1 MPFYINP
8 DIFDNGLASMATR
21 ATAVVLID
29 SYSTDFTAV
38 NGSLKIASAALVSG
52 DFALA
57 NGTAA
62 GSRKITAAI
71 TGKAGGNALKSLAN
85 GAPMHIA
92 IIDAGTSEVL
102 LVTEEST
109 DQAILA
115 GNPISFDADVVYT
128 LNPPA

>member
-1 MPFYINP
+1 MAKYINP

-29 SYSTDFTAV
+29 SYSTSYAAV
-38 NGSLKIASAALVSG
+38 NGSLKVASAALVSG
-52 DFALA
+52 DFALSD
-57 NGTAA
+57 GTAP

-71 TGKAGGNALKSLAN
+71 NGKPGGNALKSVAD
-85 GAPMHIA
+85 GTPMHIA

-109 DQAILA
+109 DQTILV
-115 GNPISFDADVVYT
+115 GNPIAFDANIVYT

>member
-1 MPFYINP
+1 MSFYINP

-29 SYSTDFTAV
+29 SYSTSFAAV
-38 NGSLKIASAALVSG
+38 NGALKVASAALVSG

-57 NGTAA
+57 DGTAP

-71 TGKAGGNALKSLAN
+71 TGKAGGNALKSVAD
-85 GAPMHIA
+85 GTPMHIA
-92 IIDAGTSEVL
+92 IIDATSSEVL

-109 DQAILA
+109 DQAILI
-115 GNPISFDADVVYT
+115 GNPITFDANIVYT

>member
-1 MPFYINP
+1 MPLYVNP

-29 SYSTDFTAV
+29 SFSTVFADV

-57 NGTAA
+57 DGTAP

-71 TGKAGGNALKSLAN
+71 AGKAGGNALKSLAD

-92 IIDAGTSEVL
+92 IVDATSSEVL
-102 LVTEEST
+102 LVTGEST
-109 DQAILA
+109 DQAILI
-115 GNPISFDADVVYT
+115 GNPIAFDADIVYT
-128 LNPPA
+128 MNPPA

>member
-1 MPFYINP
+1 MAFYIHP
-8 DIFDNGLASMATR
+8 DIFDNGLASLRTR

-29 SYSTDFTAV
+29 SYSTSFAAV
-38 NGSLKIASAALVSG
+38 NGSLKVASAALVVG
-52 DFALA
+52 DFTLA
-57 NGTAA
+57 NGTAE

-71 TGKAGGNALKSLAN
+71 TGKAGGNALKSVAD

-92 IIDAGTSEVL
+92 IIDAGTSQVL

-109 DQAILA
+109 NQSILV
-115 GNPISFDADVVYT
+115 GNPITFDADVVYT

>member
-1 MPFYINP
+1 MAFYIHP

-29 SYSTDFTAV
+29 SFSTVFADV

-57 NGTAA
+57 DGTAP

-71 TGKAGGNALKSLAN
+71 TGKAGGNALKSVAD

-92 IIDAGTSEVL
+92 IIDDGTSEVL

-109 DQAILA
+109 DQSIIV
-115 GNPISFDADVVYT
+115 GNQITFDTDVVYT
-128 LNPPA
+128 QSQPA